1 MSSPASS
8 VWLRCWSGPSTVIST
23 GCGMRRSRSDRS
35 IGILSMR
42 FGCVCSS
49 PSTSRRDWVEHER
62 NRHLHP
68 SCTAPPSRGVLGAAV
83 RRGRRTSYLD
93 GSSVAQ
99 LWAFQPHLLSG
110 RHGRCG
116 CIRRRTARCAACVR
130 CGRNRCFSDSAR
142 RFLSKLEGYSHRSA
156 RPRRTCCWG
165 LCRTHALP
173 RHLGDDFQPDVPGR
187 RRLRRD
193 CLDHGAP
200 MWKLIF
206 APWHF
211 EPMVV
216 AAILVTAALYWRG
229 HSALHRASAV
239 AFYAGLATI
248 AVALLSPVDDLADA
262 LFSGHMAQHLPLILL
277 AAPLLAISRAGAV
290 LFLALPRQLRM
301 PLSHAAS
308 WLPRAWRPVTFW
320 LVFIA
325 IFLFWHLPQAYGWAR
340 ESEAVH
346 ISEHLTLL
354 LSACA
359 FWSVIFASRA
369 RAPSF
374 AA

>member
-1 MSSPASS
+1 
-8 VWLRCWSGPSTVIST
+8 
-23 GCGMRRSRSDRS
+23 
-35 IGILSMR
+35 
-42 FGCVCSS
+42 
-49 PSTSRRDWVEHER
+49 
-62 NRHLHP
+62 
-68 SCTAPPSRGVLGAAV
+68 
-83 RRGRRTSYLD
+83 
-93 GSSVAQ
+93 
-99 LWAFQPHLLSG
+99 
-110 RHGRCG
+110 
-116 CIRRRTARCAACVR
+116 
-130 CGRNRCFSDSAR
+130 
-142 RFLSKLEGYSHRSA
+142 
-156 RPRRTCCWG
+156 
-165 LCRTHALP
+165 
-173 RHLGDDFQPDVPGR
+173 
-187 RRLRRD
+187 
-193 CLDHGAP
+193 

-211 EPMVV
+211 EPMVI
-216 AAILVTAALYWRG
+216 AAIVVAVALYWIGR
-229 HSALHRASAV
+229 STLQRAPAG
-239 AFYAGLATI
+239 AFYAGLAAI

-262 LFSGHMAQHLPLILL
+262 LFSGHMAQHLLLILL

-320 LVFIA
+320 LGFIA

-374 AA
+374 AARSLFCVITAFVTDLPAVIMIFSPVAFYTGDPVAVARWGLTPLEDQQLAGLMMWVPASFLFFGAAIWCFARYLSPQPPSPALRLEVSI